1 MLETPIFQRVGGNF
15 ARQESGY
22 VRRMRLLLEFLVG
35 FDTEPLRARAVK
47 RRYELRMV
55 RFSPDMLR

>member
-1 MLETPIFQRVGGNF
+1 MLETPIFQCIDGNF
-15 ARQESGY
+15 TRQESGY

-47 RRYELRMV
+47 RSYELRMV
-55 RFSPDMLR
+55 RCSPDMLR

>member
-15 ARQESGY
+15 AQQESGY

-35 FDTEPLRARAVK
+35 FVTEPLRARAVK
-47 RRYELRMV
+47 RRYEL
-55 RFSPDMLR
+55 